1 MIVITFH
8 TTAEAFA
15 FDASAKSHSLPGRL
29 GTIPRTLSAG
39 CGFAWLG
46 DNADAECLRA
56 FVEQGKVECE
66 GVYQI

>member
-15 FDASAKSHSLPGRL
+15 FEASAKSHGLPGQL

-46 DNADAECLRA
+46 EDVDDGCLRG
-56 FVEQGKVECE
+56 FVEQGTVEYE